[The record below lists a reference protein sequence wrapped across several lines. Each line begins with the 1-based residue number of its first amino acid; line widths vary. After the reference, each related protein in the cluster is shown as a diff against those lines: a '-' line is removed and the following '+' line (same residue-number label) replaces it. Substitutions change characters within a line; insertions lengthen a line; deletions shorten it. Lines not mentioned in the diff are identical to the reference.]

1 MIRGQAGRPIVPLN
15 LWMDRPQIEATIRA
29 LYLLLEGLDQDDDQ
43 IDEQIMAQDLI
54 QAFEDIRDRHDQ
66 DEEEERERRAA
77 ALAAGI
83 PAAGLPGHQEEAPAP
98 AGWSHA
104 EPGPDDLEPI
114 DQERKPYQD
123 TGAP

>member
-43 IDEQIMAQDLI
+43 IDDQTMTQDLI
-54 QAFEDIRDRHDQ
+54 QAFEDIRQRHDDDQ
-66 DEEEERERRAA
+66 EEERERRAA
-77 ALAAGI
+77 
-83 PAAGLPGHQEEAPAP
+83 AP

-104 EPGPDDLEPI
+104 EPGE
-114 DQERKPYQD
+114 E
-123 TGAP
+123 GAP